1 MPIEVSDVKEH
12 EDGSATYT
20 FDMDQESSDLLTEV
34 GLKLILFCGA
44 AGVYTEEVFDY
55 LRKKADNRATEIE
68 ETTSGYYDQFEEPF
82 EPGHYGEVD

>member
-1 MPIEVSDVKEH
+1 MPIEVLDVKEH

-44 AGVYTEEVFDY
+44 AGISTEEVFDSVRQKIDKR
-55 LRKKADNRATEIE
+55 LA
-68 ETTSGYYDQFEEPF
+68 EPF
-82 EPGHYGEVD
+82 DQGHYGED

>member
-1 MPIEVSDVKEH
+1 MPIEVLDVKEH

-44 AGVYTEEVFDY
+44 AGISTEEVFDY
-55 LRKKADNRATEIE
+55 LRQKVDNRETEIE
-68 ETTSGYYDQFEEPF
+68 ETISGYYDQFEEPF
-82 EPGHYGEVD
+82 DPGHYGED